1 MRITIGL
8 LFGVVSQVFAVP
20 LLTQN
25 SGDKFYPRGIAL
37 GSTTQEK
44 TQHFAAFTLNS
55 KSPVA
60 TLDYGYEVAG
70 YPFFSV
76 ASLTGKVQ
84 IETRYTEDLG
94 DIDLPYSD
102 GPFTFGQGLTNT
114 YRIETFEITSVG
126 QLNSYLTQGGQR
138 WQTIRLLT
146 SGTVT
151 FKNVGFTATID
162 ALDYDKLPGQFT
174 SSNPLYNEI
183 WKLGARAA
191 GASCF
196 SGGAYKSIWD
206 VSPNSGAFVRGSRAG
221 LSIKG
226 NTFSNY
232 NLTFSANIKRGGL
245 GWTMAYPV
253 SSRVGGIQLNLAG
266 NYPEATTYANVNK
279 TLLPPNTVVLG
290 YGFSLVNQT
299 TLDSYYLDSFKVP
312 FDVKEGHW
320 YSISAKMYEG
330 NFLAVSING
339 IKVFNVTLND
349 YYTGASGATTTGS
362 FGFGGWQ
369 DQAAYFKDVEVAS
382 GNGTVIYTN
391 PMTNASVI
399 LPEYGVQSNTADLC
413 LDGAKRDRLV
423 WLGDFYHTAGIIA
436 TSTSRQEYSSGTLK
450 NFLDWQLPSGQLP
463 LDTSLG
469 YPGSATLSFA
479 ELTPDGY
486 SYALQDYHILGLLA
500 FGSHMR
506 YHNDIAFASQNWPQ
520 WKLAV
525 EYLIGKIDNSTGLV
539 SLGFTFFGD
548 DAGLAVNAAS
558 VQAFRELALVAKAI
572 GDTASARSWNA
583 VAGQVGNTIQ
593 STFWQPSLGYFS
605 DTPQNKSKISVQGLS
620 FVVTSGVATTSQ
632 ANSCMNALAA
642 LKLSPGYKD
651 STAVSSDS
659 VANISPNTNGF
670 LLSALMQTNRTSEM
684 KYLFEN
690 LWAAMITNDTT
701 HSGASWE
708 YVDTNLQPG
717 LSRYTSLSHPW
728 GGAPTYILTE
738 YVAGIRPVTFGY
750 KTWVIAPAYTGFGL
764 TSANA
769 QVQTPFGVLKL
780 RWSVEGGK
788 INAVINAP
796 VGTSGTFVI
805 NRALAN
811 ETRANTVVH
820 VKGGLLPKVLC
831 LDL

>member
-20 LLTQN
+20 VT

-70 YPFFSV
+70 YPFFSI

-114 YRIETFEITSVG
+114 YRVETFEITSAG
-126 QLNSYLTQGGQR
+126 QLNSYLAQGGQR

-146 SGTVT
+146 PGTVT
-151 FKNVGFTATID
+151 FKSVGFAATID
-162 ALDYDKLPGQFT
+162 TLDYDKLPGQFS

-196 SGGAYKSIWD
+196 SAGAYKSIWD
-206 VSPNSGAFVRGSRAG
+206 VSPNGGAFVRGSRAG
-221 LSIKG
+221 LSIEG

-253 SSRVGGIQLNLAG
+253 SSRVGGVQLNLVG

-330 NFLAVSING
+330 SFIAVSING
-339 IKVFNVTLND
+339 TKVFNVTLND

-369 DQAAYFKDVEVAS
+369 DQAAYFKDVKVAS
-382 GNGTVIYTN
+382 SNGTVIYTN
-391 PMTNASVI
+391 PMTNASAI

-436 TSTSRQEYSSGTLK
+436 TSTSRQDYSSGTLK

-525 EYLIGKIDNSTGLV
+525 NYLIGKIDNSTGLV

-558 VQAFRELALVAKAI
+558 VQAFRELALIATAI
-572 GDTASARSWNA
+572 GDTASASSWNA
-583 VAGQVGNTIQ
+583 IASQVDATIQ

-620 FVVTSGVATTSQ
+620 FVVTSG
-632 ANSCMNALAA
+632 
-642 LKLSPGYKD
+642 
-651 STAVSSDS
+651 
-659 VANISPNTNGF
+659 
-670 LLSALMQTNRTSEM
+670 M

-690 LWAAMITNDTT
+690 LWAAMIANDTT

-708 YVDTNLQPG
+708 YVDTSLQPG

-764 TSANA
+764 TSASA
-769 QVQTPFGVLKL
+769 QVQTPFGMLKV
-780 RWSVEGGK
+780 RWSVEGAK
-788 INAVINAP
+788 INVVINAP

-811 ETRANTVVH
+811 ETRANTVVQ
-820 VKGGLLPKVLC
+820 VKGGLPPKVLC